1 MIRVMIAEDDTHLN
15 HLCCNYLTK
24 DNDIQI
30 VYSAYDGEEALEK
43 YKELKPDVLILDL
56 GLPKMNGL
64 DVINN
69 ICLDESEID
78 KNNIIIFSGDTFL
91 KSNLLN
97 TSKVFRI
104 IPKLSSN
111 YDKIL
116 SAIKD
121 MHFLKNTLSDKKIKD
136 YLYFLNFNTYSDGTI
151 YLIDAIKLAYDKPVL
166 MKNVKDI
173 YSLISK
179 KYTIPHNTVKSS
191 IRNSI
196 DTMER
201 NTTRKEIET
210 KLNVPYSRKLTPKY
224 FIPLVVSHFEN

>member
-1 MIRVMIAEDDTHLN
+1 MIRVMIAEDDTNLN

-30 VYSAYDGEEALEK
+30 VYSAYDGEETLEK
-43 YKELKPDVLILDL
+43 YRELKPDVLLLDL

-69 ICLDESEID
+69 ICLDESEAD
-78 KNNIIIFSGDTFL
+78 KCNIIIFSGDGYL
-91 KSNLLN
+91 RSNLFN
-97 TSKVFRI
+97 ASKVFRI
-104 IPKLSSN
+104 IPKSSYN
-111 YDKIL
+111 YDTIL
-116 SAIKD
+116 STIKE
-121 MHFLKNTLSDKKIKD
+121 MHFIKNVLTDKQIKD
-136 YLYFLNFNTYSDGTI
+136 YLCFLNFNIYSDGTAF
-151 YLIDAIKLAYDKPVL
+151 LIEAIKIAYDKPVL
-166 MKNVKDI
+166 MKNVKSI
-173 YSLISK
+173 YSKISE